1 MGSRVFLNVPEDNS
15 VVNVIDRSTGQ
26 VVTKWGLNGVKA
38 NYPMALDEDNH
49 RLFVVTRRPPF
60 VMVLDTDMGKS
71 LPERWCRDLATT
83 SISIPSASASTR
95 WAAKGLISVIQQNDP
110 DHYALITD
118 IPTTVGV
125 RTGTFFGTSL
135 YVGVPASRLE
145 PAQIWNYQVP
155 E

>member
-1 MGSRVFLNVPEDNS
+1 MRTITGFSSSPGDLRSSWFLIPIV
-15 VVNVIDRSTGQ
+15 
-26 VVTKWGLNGVKA
+26 
-38 NYPMALDEDNH
+38 
-49 RLFVVTRRPPF
+49 
-60 VMVLDTDMGKS
+60 GKS
-71 LPERWCRDLATT
+71 LPECWCQDLATT

-135 YVGVPASRLE
+135 YVGVLASRLE